1 MKRSELKKMA
11 YREASFRLGIEL
23 DDFEHWTL
31 ENGLTSKDKDLLFE
45 MITDIKWKLRD
56 KGSD

>member
-1 MKRSELKKMA
+1 MKKSELKKMA

-23 DDFEHWTL
+23 DDFDSWTM
-31 ENGLTSKDKDLLFE
+31 EDGLTSKDKDLLFK

-56 KGSD
+56 KGQE

>member
-1 MKRSELKKMA
+1 MA

-23 DDFEHWTL
+23 DDFDSWTM
-31 ENGLTSKDKDLLFE
+31 EDGLTSKDKDLLFK

-56 KGSD
+56 KGQE